1 MIGPATERGGLKE
14 SENAPNSIFPKIN
27 RTGFWRFGTDMYA
40 IFTPKWGLKDILF
53 LDPYGRLTP
62 HGGGNVHFIFLS
74 ASWKK
79 CSCHGKAGGIYKR
92 GERDF
97 CIELEMPRILCQKC
111 IKNKKTNHW

>member
-1 MIGPATERGGLKE
+1 
-14 SENAPNSIFPKIN
+14 
-27 RTGFWRFGTDMYA
+27 MYA
-40 IFTPKWGLKDILF
+40 IFTLKWGLKDILF

-92 GERDF
+92 GERDS
-97 CIELEMPRILCQKC
+97 CIAKEFYVRNVSKIRKQTTSRDVVFYFCQK
-111 IKNKKTNHW
+111 